1 MKTLVDPESRGRIRK
16 ASVVPITPCC
26 SALSEFGRND
36 ATTAMMR
43 ALNKLPKKWQLEIEQ
58 EANRANLETDLV
70 LDAQLEEMD
79 ADGCDEHAEVTI
91 LHELIVDLYA
101 ALLAL
106 EEKTC
111 ADCRPS
117 ACAVSRTRKSRR
129 TIRRLASLRRFAQH

>member
-79 ADGCDEHAEVTI
+79 AEGCDEHAEMTN

-101 ALLAL
+101 ALLTL
-106 EEKTC
+106 EASKPASTV
-111 ADCRPS
+111 APL
-117 ACAVSRTRKSRR
+117 
-129 TIRRLASLRRFAQH
+129 LAQ

>member
-1 MKTLVDPESRGRIRK
+1 MLTAACEAPPDSPAALVRSAVIAAMKTLVDPESRGRIRK

-58 EANRANLETDLV
+58 EANRASLEVDLV

-79 ADGCDEHAEVTI
+79 AEGCDEHAEVTI
-91 LHELIVDLYA
+91 VHELITDLYSA
-101 ALLAL
+101 A
-106 EEKTC
+106 
-111 ADCRPS
+111 
-117 ACAVSRTRKSRR
+117 RTREAQS
-129 TIRRLASLRRFAQH
+129 IPRLRG